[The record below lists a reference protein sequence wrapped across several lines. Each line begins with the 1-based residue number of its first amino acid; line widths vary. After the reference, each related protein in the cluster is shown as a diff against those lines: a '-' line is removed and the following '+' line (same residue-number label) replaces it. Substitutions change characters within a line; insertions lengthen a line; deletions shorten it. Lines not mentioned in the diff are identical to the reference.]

1 MKILWII
8 IFKPLPKKH
17 QLVYIMNSIIILSI
31 ITASS
36 DINFSSI
43 KRTKTLL
50 APCIQ
55 RNGAN
60 FSGVSIWGTKIK
72 TKKHKIYKG
81 LFTWIPCKTNGYYTN
96 SPWKMQQQQQQLTA
110 KMRCSKTSNLSLVSD
125 FLLFSSNLNKD
136 RSLLQ
141 LTTGAMK

>member
-1 MKILWII
+1 MI

-96 SPWKMQQQQQQLTA
+96 SMKNAAAAATHCKNEML
-110 KMRCSKTSNLSLVSD
+110 KNIKVVS
-125 FLLFSSNLNKD
+125 
-136 RSLLQ
+136 
-141 LTTGAMK
+141 GV